1 MKRCSYCAEEI
12 QDEAVKCK
20 HCGEW
25 LPRSVSYQAL
35 ASLRVCEGCNKLKSA
50 QLIQLRMN
58 VSYLFQRHERQT
70 CGYLCFSCMSKTFVV
85 YEIST
90 LLGTWWGIIGAFLG
104 PIYLVTNI
112 IEYSKCSYKALL
124 RRA

>member
-1 MKRCSYCAEEI
+1 MKL
-12 QDEAVKCK
+12 VKCK

-25 LPRSVSYQAL
+25 LPKPTPDRAPTAL
-35 ASLRVCEGCNKLKSA
+35 RICEGCKSLKSA

-70 CGYLCFSCMSKTFVV
+70 CGYLCFGCMTKTFAL
-85 YEIST
+85 YEVST
-90 LLGTWWGIIGAFLG
+90 LLGTWWGVVGAFLG

-112 IEYSKCSYKALL
+112 IEYGKCSFKALL
-124 RRA
+124 RRV